1 LCESGAP
8 GRTLVLG
15 LGNPLRG
22 DDGVGAAVL
31 DSLRSSDLVPP
42 WVHVWSAEDGDVLGP
57 MLAGPWRRI
66 VVVDAADLGK
76 APGEWMRLGAGALAV
91 LPGRASSH
99 RVSLVDALGI
109 AQALGQGPDR
119 LTIFAV
125 QPLSIDWGSGLSEPV
140 AQALAGL
147 VEAVLWEVGA
157 RAWPGGRTFC
167 RMPQEQATHVR
178 DERIALG

>member
-1 LCESGAP
+1 MCEPGAP

-22 DDGVGAAVL
+22 DDGVGAAAL
-31 DSLRSSDLVPP
+31 DSLRSSSLVPP
-42 WVHVWSAEDGDVLGP
+42 WVHLWSAQDGDVLGP
-57 MLAGPWRRI
+57 VLSEHWRRI
-66 VVVDAADLGK
+66 VVIDAADLGK
-76 APGEWMRLGAGALAV
+76 APGGWMRLGAGALAV

-109 AQALGQGPDR
+109 AQALGQAPDR

-125 QPLSIDWGSGLSEPV
+125 QPLSIDWGSGLSEPL

-157 RAWPGGRTFC
+157 PAGPGGRTFC
-167 RMPQEQATHVR
+167 RMPQEQASHVR
-178 DERIALG
+178 EERLALG